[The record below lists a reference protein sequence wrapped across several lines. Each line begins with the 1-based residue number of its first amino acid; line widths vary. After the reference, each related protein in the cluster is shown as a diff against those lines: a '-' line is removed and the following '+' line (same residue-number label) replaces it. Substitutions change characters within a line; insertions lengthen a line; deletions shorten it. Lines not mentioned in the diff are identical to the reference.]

1 MDFSG
6 IVVPFRIN
14 RPLTE
19 QEKAHQLHQKRRLA
33 LTPRDQLSVIKM
45 NSTYLESVDKWFG
58 WKGTVSLITVIV
70 MLMFTYSAGHMA
82 LLWLLEAAGIL
93 PSTETAGFLLANG
106 LGMALVFGLI
116 LWGCITFLRRESFA
130 YTHYPLRF
138 NRKNRMVYVWR
149 TNGTVLE
156 APWDD
161 LFFTLAHVAGEWEV
175 RGHMLAPD
183 KATILESFAL
193 SYRGVLQHRE
203 LNPVSLHD
211 SDEDFVRAHWEFIRR
226 YMEDG
231 PEEAARQVQF
241 CMPVDGRRETA
252 KGGMHRVFVNF
263 NGAPRPFLLMLSPIL
278 LLVSLFRMFAMRTSK
293 IPRWPDHVEAACA
306 VDPGDPYAIAGDA
319 DGNRVAV
326 YPEAAE
332 AAGVRF
338 TSVTAAKP
346 SVR

>member
-6 IVVPFRIN
+6 IIVPFLIK

-19 QEKAHQLHQKRRLA
+19 QERAYQLHQKRRLA
-33 LTPRDQLSVIKM
+33 VAPRDQLTVITM

-58 WKGTVSLITVIV
+58 WKGTVSLITVAV
-70 MLMFTYSAGHMA
+70 MLVFTHSAGYLA
-82 LLWLLEAAGIL
+82 LSWLMEAAGFL
-93 PSTETAGFLLANG
+93 PSVDTPGFMLANG
-106 LGMALVFGLI
+106 LGMAVVYGLI

-156 APWDD
+156 VPWDD
-161 LFFTLAHVAGEWEV
+161 VFFTLAKVAEQWEV
-175 RGHMLAPD
+175 RGHVLAPD
-183 KATILESFAL
+183 KLTIVESFAL
-193 SYRGVLQHRE
+193 SH
-203 LNPVSLHD
+203 
-211 SDEDFVRAHWEFIRR
+211 SDLMSHEDLDPAARRYSDRDTVRAHWEFIRR

-231 PEEAARQVQF
+231 PEEASRQVLF

-278 LLVSLFRMFAMRTSK
+278 LLVSLFRIFAMRTSK
-293 IPRWPDHVEAACA
+293 IPQWPDHVEAACA

-319 DGNRVAV
+319 DGDRIAV

-332 AAGVRF
+332 AAGVHF
-338 TSVTAAKP
+338 TSVTGAKA
-346 SVR
+346 